1 MELLEPNYIELISLE
16 LEMKSIQ
23 VEAVLDLIKEWSTV
37 PFIARYRKERTLN
50 LDEKEIRNIIEL
62 QAKEET
68 LYKAK
73 KTAINWINEQ
83 WKLTPELE
91 QNIINSKTL
100 KEVEEIYKP
109 YKLKKKTKSMIA
121 LEKWFWVVSEYLR
134 KYNSIKIPEELL
146 QNYSREEIIEWTIE
160 IIWAEISNSAEL
172 REFLRENIN
181 STWIVISKIK
191 WEKALEK
198 LDANAKKQLNKFE
211 IYSDFNILAK
221 KLKPYQIL
229 AINRWENLG
238 ILSVKIDLEEE
249 VFDNFISEIINEK
262 PIEIYLKAID
272 LWYKTLFKSVENEI
286 RWILT
291 EISEIDAIETFGKN
305 LFNLL
310 MTKPEYGK
318 KVLAIDPGY
327 RTGCKIAVLNEVWNP
342 IYFDK
347 IFIEKELEASKKLAS
362 IEDKFEIDVIV
373 IWNWT
378 WSNETIEIVEKFM
391 KNRNIY
397 VVNESWASVYS
408 ASELASEEFPDLDVT
423 DRWTVSIGRRFIDP
437 LSELVKIN
445 PKSIWVWM
453 YQHDM
458 NEKFLDERLGF
469 VIEDVVNQVWVN
481 VNSSS
486 PYVLNYISGLNK
498 KSAQKIF
505 DNKPYKSRIAL
516 KKVLWPKTYEQAIWF
531 LRIPESKEQFDNTD
545 IHPEQYKLAK
555 FIIEKD
561 VTISNYREFEEDLKN
576 IYPEITKETIEFI
589 LESYQN
595 IWKDKRVNS
604 ASVIANKKIKIDQVQ
619 VWDILDWVVRNVLA
633 FWVFVDIGLKND
645 WLVHISEIVNRFIKD
660 PKEEVEVW
668 EKVKVKVLKIDNET
682 GKLQLS
688 MKQV

>member
-1 MELLEPNYIELISLE
+1 MNLIEPNYIEVVSLE
-16 LEMKSIQ
+16 LEIKNFQ
-23 VEAVLDLIKEWSTV
+23 VQAVLDLIAEWATV
-37 PFIARYRKERTLN
+37 PFISRYRKERTWN

-73 KTAINWINEQ
+73 KTAINGINEQ

-91 QNIINSKTL
+91 QNIINAKTL

-109 YKLKKKTKSMIA
+109 YKLKKKTKAMLA
-121 LEKWFWVVSEYLR
+121 LEKGFWVVAEYL
-134 KYNSIKIPEELL
+134 KKHNDIKIPDELL
-146 QNYSREEIIEWTIE
+146 ETYSREEIIEWVIE
-160 IIWAEISNSAEL
+160 IIWSEITNDASL
-172 REFLRENIN
+172 REFLRKNIN
-181 STWIVISKIK
+181 NNWVLQSKIK

-198 LDANAKKQLNKFE
+198 LDPNAKKQINKFD
-211 IYSDFNILAK
+211 IYKEFDITVK
-221 KLKPYQIL
+221 RLKPYQIL
-229 AINRWENLG
+229 AINRWDNLW
-238 ILSVKIDLEEE
+238 ILSVKIDLEDN
-249 VFDNFISEIINEK
+249 VFDDFTKEIIREK
-262 PIEIYLKAID
+262 AHEVYSEAIS

-291 EISEIDAIETFGKN
+291 EVSEIDAIETFQKN

-310 MTKPEYGK
+310 MTKPEYWK
-318 KVLAIDPGY
+318 KVLAIDPWY

-347 IFIEKELEASKKLAS
+347 IFIEKELEASKKLSS

-373 IWNWT
+373 IWNGT
-378 WSNETIEIVEKFM
+378 WSNETVEVVEKYM
-391 KNRNIY
+391 KNKNIY

-408 ASELASEEFPDLDVT
+408 ASDLAWEEFPELDVT
-423 DRWTVSIGRRFIDP
+423 DRWTVSIGRRYIDP

-445 PKSIWVWM
+445 PKSIWVGM

-458 NEKFLDERLGF
+458 NEKTLDEKLWF
-469 VIEDVVNQVWVN
+469 VVEDVVNQVWVN

-486 PYVLNYISGLNK
+486 PHVLKYISWLNK
-498 KSAQKIF
+498 KTAQKIF
-505 DNKPYKSRIAL
+505 DNKPYKSRKEL
-516 KKVLWPKTYEQAIWF
+516 KKILWPKTYEQSIWF
-531 LRIPESKEQFDNTD
+531 LRIPDSKEKFDNTD
-545 IHPEQYKLAK
+545 IHPDQYELAE
-555 FIIEKD
+555 FVIEND
-561 VTISNYREFEEDLKN
+561 INSSNYSDFEIKLKK
-576 IYPEITKETIEFI
+576 IYPETTKETINFI
-589 LESYQN
+589 IDSYQN
-595 IWKDKRVNS
+595 IWKDRRINS
-604 ASVIANKKIKIDQVQ
+604 ASVTANKKITILDVA

-633 FWVFVDIGLKND
+633 FWVFVDVWLKND

-668 EKVKVKVLKIDNET
+668 QKVKVKVLNIDTGT